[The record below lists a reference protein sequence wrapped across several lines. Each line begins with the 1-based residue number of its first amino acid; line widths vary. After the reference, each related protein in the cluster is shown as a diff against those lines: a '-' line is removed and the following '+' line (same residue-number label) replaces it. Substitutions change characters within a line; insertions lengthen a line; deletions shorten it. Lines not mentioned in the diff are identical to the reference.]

1 MNLIFMIP
9 QAVFNDFSWSRIIGA
24 ISNIYAFLILLY
36 IFAPVFVHFYITNN
50 KKYEKLKRSFVDL

>member
-1 MNLIFMIP
+1 MLP